1 MQINILAFGQI
12 ADIAGK
18 NSWKLENVDDT
29 DSMKQ
34 KLEQL
39 YPVLKEMKYL
49 IAVDKTIIQTN
60 TPLSSDVTVALLPPF
75 SGG

>member
-1 MQINILAFGQI
+1 MEINILAFGQI

-18 NSWKLENVDDT
+18 NSWTIDNAEDT
-29 DSMKQ
+29 DSLKE
-34 KLEQL
+34 KLEQR
-39 YPVLKEMKYL
+39 YPILKEMNYL

-60 TPLSSDVTVALLPPF
+60 TPLSSEVTVALLPPF